1 MRVYSLGDKSLES
14 SLSQLNILKQFF
26 ERIGDGVLVFS
37 SSGNLIEANPAA
49 LQVLGYSAKELKEI
63 DFNLISDIRNGI
75 FESLKKEDKTNWYLG
90 YFLLKSKEIR
100 TFYCQGFKIQGETD
114 SETTTWI
121 HIRSPKQQSELS
133 KEDIT
138 HPEIGW
144 RALEKFFDM
153 NPLPMAITEIETGKY
168 LKVNRQFCIQV
179 KYSEDEIVG
188 KSALELGFWSSAE
201 TRADIVEDIKK
212 EGFVRDIELRFTN
225 KLGEEFW
232 GLFSA
237 HPIEYAGSLK
247 LLTITVPITD
257 RVREE
262 VEKQKLLDDLKE
274 NQEILNQIIK
284 LNPTAITL
292 SKSDGTYLDANDVFL
307 SLIGKTNE
315 EILGKS
321 PADLGVYYDLSDREI
336 IRGLLIQKGAVDN
349 LEVKMGTADGK
360 IRSILFSARVID
372 AGGEKKILAVG
383 HDITHIKEAQSD
395 LENLATELEKSKEL
409 FQRLFQLIPSAV
421 VLTDLVSRKII
432 DVNERF
438 LELIKLKRSEVIG
451 KLTTDIKIWD
461 YDPDRRAEIYKNL
474 DEKGEV
480 SNIETVFRTADGIG
494 MPVLYSGR
502 IVKLNG
508 RPHVISLATDIR
520 ERLEAEEETRRLNAE
535 VRHNK
540 ELFEKI
546 FQMNPAAVSLSDL
559 ETGTYREI
567 NQEYCELIG
576 YTREQIIGK
585 TSFEL
590 GIWKGPLDRAKIRKE
605 LEEFGWSKNIEA
617 TINRSD
623 NTERHVIS
631 GNRVF
636 KIGDKMMLLA
646 LLIDVTDKKKVEQER
661 DQYLLQ
667 LEESKDLFEKVFDL
681 NPDTIC
687 ISDLETG
694 KYISVNSM
702 FYDLFGYTKEEA
714 IGKNSVDLGIWP
726 DPNLKRKLINQMKEE
741 GILRDL
747 DIPFIRKD
755 GSIVDSIFS
764 GRIVNL
770 VGRPAI
776 VAITKDNTAGKAA
789 AREKEEENL
798 KVSEQA
804 RVLLNMATDPDFA
817 SGNISAGLNNIVK
830 MCTETLGCDRASIW
844 LFSDKEKTIWSLVSG
859 WDQKFLSYMDPSI
872 MDLKE
877 YPKYFASM
885 KTERL
890 VDAYDVLNDPRT
902 SEFAE
907 SYSIPLEIQSLLNAP
922 IFLRGGIYGAI
933 CLEHRGA
940 LRRWKGFEQQFVV
953 TVAEQVTQLILN
965 SERREAKEELENA
978 VRIRTSELASALDNL
993 KKTQDQ
999 LILSEKMAALGQLVA
1014 GIAHEIN
1021 NPLGAISALSGE
1033 LRAYLDSSPERLK
1046 KLGPFFA
1053 EAEPSYIKRLSEFIR
1068 AGISNKEIQVSREE
1082 RRNVLKKLKNTLSE
1096 LGFEN
1101 SYDLAD
1107 RLMDVGLYHSTEEFP
1122 EIFEAKT
1129 NLALL
1134 DFAIE
1139 EIQTYKNA
1147 ASIRLA
1153 VDRTSKIV
1161 YALKSFAHIDSGE
1174 GKIETDLAENIET
1187 VLTIYHNQ
1195 IKNGV
1200 EVELDFQ
1207 ARPIIHAY
1215 PDDLIQVWTNL
1226 IYNSLQAMQF
1236 KGKIKISILDSD
1248 SDVSVLISDNGPG
1261 IPADI
1266 KSKIFDPFYTT
1277 KAPGEGSGLGLD
1289 ISRRIVLKH
1298 GGRIEFNS
1306 KPGKTVFKV
1315 LLPKT

>member
-1 MRVYSLGDKSLES
+1 M
-14 SLSQLNILKQFF
+14 KQFF
-26 ERIGDGVLVFS
+26 ERMGDGILVFS
-37 SSGNLIEANPAA
+37 SSGSLIEANPAA
-49 LQVLGYSAKELKEI
+49 LNLLGYSVNELREI

-75 FESLKKEDKTNWYLG
+75 FESLKLEEKTNWYLG
-90 YFLLKSKEIR
+90 YFLLKNKQIK
-100 TFYCQGFKIQGETD
+100 TFYCQGFKISGEADPDLTI
-114 SETTTWI
+114 WI
-121 HIRSPKQQSELS
+121 HIRSPKQNEIS
-133 KEDIT
+133 KDDISN
-138 HPEIGW
+138 PEIGW
-144 RALEKFFDM
+144 KALEKFFDM
-153 NPLPMAITEIETGKY
+153 NPLPMAITEIESGKY
-168 LKVNRQFCIQV
+168 LKVNKQFCIQV
-179 KYSEDEIVG
+179 KYSEEEIVG
-188 KSALELGFWSSAE
+188 KSALDLGFWSSAE
-201 TRADIVEDIKK
+201 TRADIVEAIKK

-225 KLGEEFW
+225 KAGEEFW

-237 HPIEYAGSLK
+237 HPIEYGGSLK

-257 RVREE
+257 RVKEE
-262 VEKQKLLDDLKE
+262 REKQKLLEELKE
-274 NQEILNQIIK
+274 NEEILNQIVR

-307 SLIGKTNE
+307 SLIGKTRE
-315 EILGKS
+315 QILGKS
-321 PADLGVYYDLSDREI
+321 PTELGVYYDVSDREI

-349 LEVKMGTADGK
+349 LEVKMGTAEGK
-360 IRSILFSARVID
+360 VRSILFSARVIEARGD
-372 AGGEKKILAVG
+372 KKILAVG
-383 HDITHIKEAQSD
+383 HDITHIKEAQVD
-395 LENLATELEKSKEL
+395 LEGLASELEKSKEL
-409 FQRLFQLIPSAV
+409 FQRLFQLIPSSV
-421 VLTDLVSRKII
+421 VLTDLHSRKII

-438 LELIKLKRSEVIG
+438 LESMNMKRSEVIG
-451 KLTTDIKIWD
+451 KLTTDLKIWD
-461 YDPDRRAEIYKNL
+461 YDPDRRMEIYKQL

-480 SNIETVFRTADGIG
+480 SNIETVFRSADSIAI
-494 MPVLYSGR
+494 PVLYSGR
-502 IVKLNG
+502 IVNLNG

-520 ERLEAEEETRRLNAE
+520 ERLESEEKTRKLNAE
-535 VRHNK
+535 VRYNK

-559 ETGTYREI
+559 ETGRYQEI
-567 NQEYCELIG
+567 NEAYCDLIG
-576 YTREQIIGK
+576 YTREEIIGK

-590 GIWKGPLDRAKIRKE
+590 GIWKTPLDRAKIRKE
-605 LEEFGWSKNIEA
+605 LEEVGWSKNIEA

-623 NTERHVIS
+623 ETERHVIS

-646 LLIDVTDKKKVEQER
+646 LLIDVTDKKKVEKER
-661 DQYLLQ
+661 DQYLIQ

-702 FYDLFGYTKEEA
+702 FYDLFGYTKTEA
-714 IGKNSVDLGIWP
+714 IGKNSADLGIWP
-726 DPNLKRKLINQMKEE
+726 NPEIKRELIEQMKIT
-741 GILRDL
+741 GILRDI
-747 DIPFIRKD
+747 DVPFTRKD
-755 GSIVDSIFS
+755 GTVVDSIFS

-770 VGRPAI
+770 VGRPAV
-776 VAITKDNTAGKAA
+776 VAITKDNTLAKAA
-789 AREKEEENL
+789 AKEKEEENAKL
-798 KVSEQA
+798 SEQA

-817 SGNISAGLNNIVK
+817 SGNISEGLNNIVK
-830 MCTETLGCDRASIW
+830 MCSETLGCDRASIW
-844 LFSDKEKTIWSLVSG
+844 LFSDREKTIWSLVAG
-859 WDQKFLSYMDPSI
+859 WDKKYESFMEPASMNLLDHPN
-872 MDLKE
+872 
-877 YPKYFASM
+877 YFAAI
-885 KTERL
+885 KTERF
-890 VDAYDVLNDPRT
+890 VDAYDAVNDPRT

-907 SYSIPLEIQSLLNAP
+907 SYSTPLGIQSLLDAP
-922 IFLRGGIYGAI
+922 IFLRGGIYGII
-933 CLEHRGA
+933 CLEHRDS
-940 LRRWKGFEQQFVV
+940 LRRWKGYEQQFVV

-993 KKTQDQ
+993 RKTQDQ

-1046 KLGPFFA
+1046 KLGPYFA
-1053 EAEPSYIKRLSEFIR
+1053 NAEPSYIKKLSEFIR
-1068 AGISNKEIQVSREE
+1068 AGINSKELPISRED
-1082 RRNVLKKLKNTLSE
+1082 RRNVLKKLKNKLSE

-1107 RLMDVGLYHSTEEFP
+1107 RLMDVGLHNSTEEFQ
-1122 EIFEAKT
+1122 EVFAEKL
-1129 NLALL
+1129 NLPLL

-1207 ARPIIHAY
+1207 SRPIIYAY

-1248 SDVSVLISDNGPG
+1248 SDVSVLIADNGPG
-1261 IPADI
+1261 IPVDI

-1298 GGRIEFNS
+1298 GGRIEFTS

>member
-1 MRVYSLGDKSLES
+1 MRAHSIGDKSLES
-14 SLSQLNILKQFF
+14 SLSQLNILRQFF
-26 ERIGDGVLVFS
+26 ERIGDGILIFS
-37 SSGNLIEANPAA
+37 SAGNLIEANPAA
-49 LQVLGYSAKELKEI
+49 LQILGYSFKELKEI

-75 FESLKKEDKTNWYLG
+75 FQSLKKEEKTNWYLG
-90 YFLLKSKEIR
+90 YFLLKNKEIR
-100 TFYCQGFKIQGETD
+100 TFYCQGFKIQGETEPE
-114 SETTTWI
+114 STTWI

-153 NPLPMAITEIETGKY
+153 NPLPMAITEIDTGKY
-168 LKVNRQFCIQV
+168 LKVNKQFCIQV
-179 KYSEDEIVG
+179 KYSENEIIG
-188 KSALELGFWSSAE
+188 RSALELGFWSSAE
-201 TRADIVEDIKK
+201 TRADIVEAIKR
-212 EGFVRDIELRFTN
+212 EGFVRDVELRFTN

-262 VEKQKLLDDLKE
+262 VEKQRLLDELRE
-274 NQEILNQIIK
+274 NQEILKQIIK

-292 SKSDGTYLDANDVFL
+292 SKSDGTYLDVNDLFL
-307 SLIGKTNE
+307 SLIGKSKE
-315 EILGKS
+315 EIVGKS
-321 PADLGVYYDLSDREI
+321 PVDLGVYYDLSDREI
-336 IRGLLIQKGAVDN
+336 IRGLLMQKGAVDN
-349 LEVKMGTADGK
+349 LEVKMGTSDGK
-360 IRSILFSARVID
+360 IRSILFSARVIE

-383 HDITHIKEAQSD
+383 HDITHIKEAQAD
-395 LENLATELEKSKEL
+395 LESLASELEKSKEL
-409 FQRLFQLIPSAV
+409 FQRLFQLIPSSV
-421 VLTDLVSRKII
+421 VLTDLISRKII

-438 LELIKLKRSEVIG
+438 LEFVKLKRLDVIG
-451 KLTTDIKIWD
+451 RLTTDIKVWD
-461 YDPDRRAEIYKNL
+461 YDPDRRAEIYKQL

-480 SNIETVFRTADGIG
+480 SNIETVFRASDGTAI
-494 MPVLYSGR
+494 PVLYSGR

-520 ERLEAEEETRRLNAE
+520 ERLEAEEQTRRLNAE

-559 ETGTYREI
+559 ETGTYKEV
-567 NQEYCELIG
+567 NQAYCDLIG

-585 TSFEL
+585 TSVEL
-590 GIWKGPLDRAKIRKE
+590 GVLKSKEDRAKIKAE
-605 LEEFGWSKNIEA
+605 LESSGWTKNIELA
-617 TINRSD
+617 IGHADGS
-623 NTERHVIS
+623 ERYGLC
-631 GNRVF
+631 GNRIF
-636 KIGDKMMLLA
+636 KMGGRMVLLSMV
-646 LLIDVTDKKKVEQER
+646 IDITDRKRAESER
-661 DQYLLQ
+661 DKYLAQ
-667 LEESKDLFEKVFDL
+667 LEESKNLFEKVFEL

-702 FYDLFGYTKEEA
+702 FYDLFGFTKEEA
-714 IGKNSVDLGIWP
+714 IGKNSVDLGIWS
-726 DPNLKRKLINQMKEE
+726 DPNLRHILVEKMKED
-741 GILRDL
+741 GILRDI
-747 DIPFIRKD
+747 DIPFKRKD
-755 GSIVDSIFS
+755 GTHIDSIFS

-770 VGRPAI
+770 MGRPAI
-776 VAITKDNTAGKAA
+776 VAITKDNTAAKAA
-789 AREKEEENL
+789 AKEKEEENSKL
-798 KVSEQA
+798 SEQA
-804 RVLLNMATDPDFA
+804 RVLLNMATNPDFA
-817 SGNISAGLNNIVK
+817 SGNIPAGLNNLVK

-844 LFSDKEKTIWSLVSG
+844 LFSDKEKTVWSLVSG
-859 WDQKFLSYMDPSI
+859 WDQKFQSYMDPAS
-872 MDLKE
+872 MDLKQHLN
-877 YPKYFASM
+877 YFNAI
-885 KTERL
+885 KTERF
-890 VDAYDVLNDPRT
+890 VDAYDVVNDPRT

-907 SYSIPLEIQSLLNAP
+907 TYSIPLGIKSLLDAP
-922 IFLRGGIYGAI
+922 IFLRGGIYGVL
-933 CLEHRGA
+933 CLEHRGS
-940 LRRWKGFEQQFVV
+940 LRRWKGYEQQFIV
-953 TVAEQVTQLILN
+953 TVAEQVTQLLLN
-965 SERREAKEELENA
+965 SERREAKEELEHA
-978 VRIRTSELASALDNL
+978 VQVRTSELASALENL

-1053 EAEPSYIKRLSEFIR
+1053 KAEPNYIKRLSEFIR
-1068 AGISNKEIQVSREE
+1068 AGISRKEVQVSREE
-1082 RRNVLKKLKNTLSE
+1082 RRELLKKLKNKLGE

-1101 SYDLAD
+1101 PYDLAD

-1122 EIFEAKT
+1122 EIFDAKKH
-1129 NLALL
+1129 LVLL

-1207 ARPIIHAY
+1207 SRPIIYAY

-1248 SDVSVLISDNGPG
+1248 TDVSVLISDNGPG

-1306 KPGKTVFKV
+1306 KPEKTVFKV
-1315 LLPKT
+1315 ILPKS